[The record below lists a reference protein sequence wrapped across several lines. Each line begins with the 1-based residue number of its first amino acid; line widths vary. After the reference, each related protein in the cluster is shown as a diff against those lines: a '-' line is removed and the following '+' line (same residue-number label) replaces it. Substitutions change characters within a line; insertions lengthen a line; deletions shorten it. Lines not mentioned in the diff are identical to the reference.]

1 VVRSEW
7 RADKFTARG
16 CASDDVSRERGAG
29 EVGGKEPHERGDS
42 VIMGDN
48 EQARGTKRHIR
59 REARALDNRD

>member
-1 VVRSEW
+1 VVRSGW

-42 VIMGDN
+42 VTMGDS
-48 EQARGTKRHIR
+48 EQARGTERNPS
-59 REARALDNRD
+59 REARALDN